1 MAQKREAAPGSYRPL
16 YLQVKAGLV
25 RKLLS
30 GEWQPGALLPSEARL
45 AAELGVSQGTLRSA
59 LTAMEEENLIVRRQG
74 VGTFVAEYSEENAL
88 LRFFRVT
95 DDAGRRPRPQS
106 RVLRHEEAVVL
117 PEAAA
122 ALELPEREPL
132 QVTLR
137 LRSLDGRPVLL
148 DRIHVRASRFPGLGA
163 APAEEATDQ
172 RYVLYQRRFGVTIVR
187 TREQLRAVLPDP
199 LDLEHLGV
207 APGTPLLQIRR
218 TAYDL
223 EGWPTELRVSHCHTE
238 GVHYEA
244 ALE

>member
-1 MAQKREAAPGSYRPL
+1 MAQKREAAPTRYRPL

-25 RKLLS
+25 HKLLS
-30 GEWQPGALLPSEARL
+30 GEWPPGKLLPSESRL
-45 AAELGVSQGTLRSA
+45 AAQLGVSQGTVRSA

-74 VGTFVAEYSEENAL
+74 VGTFVAQYSEENAL
-88 LRFFRVT
+88 LRFFRVA

-106 RVLRHEEAVVL
+106 RVLCHEETVIL
-117 PEAAA
+117 PEVAS
-122 ALELPEREPL
+122 ALELPAREPL

-148 DRIHVRASRFPGLGA
+148 DRIHVQASRFPGLGE
-163 APAEEATDQ
+163 APAEEVTDQ
-172 RYVLYQRRFGVTIVR
+172 RYVLYQRRYGVTVVR
-187 TREQLRAVLPDP
+187 TREQLRAVLPDA
-199 LDLEHLGV
+199 LDREHLGV

-223 EGWPTELRVSHCHTE
+223 EGRPTELRVSHCHTE